1 MAESKL
7 NEIIGTS
14 LDSIRAIA
22 DSNTIIGDPIN
33 TNNGTVI
40 IPVSKI
46 SLGFAS
52 GGADYYPKVKKETEP
67 LKTTTQSVKAQGG
80 HFSNFAGGGGTG
92 ITIVPICF
100 LVVKENGSVE
110 ILNVN
115 SPVANSP
122 VVGVVDSVSSFLDGT
137 PDLVARFKSVFSK
150 KNKKTENGIDPESLK
165 EEIADLD

>member
-14 LDSIRAIA
+14 LESIRAIA
-22 DSNTIIGDPIN
+22 DSNTVIGDPIE
-33 TNNGTVI
+33 TRSGTVI

-52 GGADYYPKVKKETEP
+52 GGADYYPKEKKESEQP
-67 LKTTTQSVKAQGG
+67 KTTTQTVKPQGG
-80 HFSNFAGGGGTG
+80 KLSSFAGGGGTG
-92 ITIVPICF
+92 ITITPVCF

-110 ILNVN
+110 ILNIDSPVTN
-115 SPVANSP
+115 SPI
-122 VVGVVDSVSSFLDGT
+122 VGVVDSVSSFLEGT
-137 PDLVARFKSVFSK
+137 PDLVARFKAAFAN
-150 KNKKTENGIDPESLK
+150 KNEKPEDGIDPESLK